1 MARLPRGCAILS
13 LIWRRTCNGAAGPFT
28 RSESGFA
35 SARPWFH
42 PRLKQRAFR
51 PPASLVWINC
61 AGNSRLRRCRWRWPA
76 LLTVIFHSLLTH
88 PQNHD
93 RFHTFC
99 AACFFRS
106 IHAIGLDRGGCN
118 GTRPMLGCLRRGST
132 FAARARATPISA
144 HGFTRGR
151 PADRVIDDA
160 NPFVSAYAIQNAGS
174 AFRYPC
180 ERFLRDSL
188 GGAAPYSLWTDAQ
201 LYGDC
206 RSDRRAAGRARG
218 RERLRE
224 KSARADYALP
234 SRDSEEWPT
243 GRLSLG
249 RGAQSRASSA

>member
-1 MARLPRGCAILS
+1 MAGRNQRERIFRAGVRDRAHGPRRAYRCGNLRIAARLSIGNTAQRPQTVSQKAL
-13 LIWRRTCNGAAGPFT
+13 
-28 RSESGFA
+28 
-35 SARPWFH
+35 ARVSKGTSSV
-42 PRLKQRAFR
+42 LDC
-51 PPASLVWINC
+51 I
-61 AGNSRLRRCRWRWPA
+61 CRYER
-76 LLTVIFHSLLTH
+76 
-88 PQNHD
+88 
-93 RFHTFC
+93 
-99 AACFFRS
+99 
-106 IHAIGLDRGGCN
+106 IG
-118 GTRPMLGCLRRGST
+118 
-132 FAARARATPISA
+132 
-144 HGFTRGR
+144 
-151 PADRVIDDA
+151 VIDDA